1 MRTPGVHSL
10 SRTLSGF
17 LCVLYLPFSVSAA
30 TPPDAA
36 PVILIQNATVLTV
49 SHGTIE
55 HGSILT
61 AVRLKLEQNQLVSV
75 SP

>member
-55 HGSILT
+55 HGSIL
-61 AVRLKLEQNQLVSV
+61 VRPEQTLLSDGIR
-75 SP
+75 